1 MRGLVKY
8 VAVCAALMSVP
19 VCSKADKGGVTGS
32 VYTAG
37 VNAVPYSVRVG
48 DITSSGVSVVGV
60 ARRGEV
66 CDMLLCT
73 LRSDTAYS
81 AVNTDWMGTLSAKSP
96 YAETDNGADSLV
108 IYTYT
113 MGVQETDDEKLN
125 SRLILGNTFTDG
137 FRGKFAIAP
146 SDREPFVEYSLYG
159 RKLGMSER
167 RRLESH
173 YAIKYGITLDQ
184 KMPSDY
190 TSSDG
195 TVVWSGTANR
205 DFRYDVA
212 GICNDKASELDHRK
226 ASGIST
232 NHTPE
237 ISVKEGLMDGMYL
250 MWSHN
255 GASAL
260 FGERSETG
268 ERRMEREWITSV
280 TGNWGGVTVSV
291 GFRIGGTSGLPT
303 LKEGETYSLRVYN
316 AEDEKAELVAA
327 QYQCSY
333 VGKDEIVFE
342 NVNLSTDRTR
352 FTVVAT
358 ELSVNEEKNPIQYVR
373 VYPTPTQDGVIHLEI
388 GLYEEGDANIII
400 YNSIGQTLA
409 TGTLSGSAYYG
420 YDGFL
425 PVQGTYVIVVT
436 SGDGKSVN
444 KVIRR

>member
-1 MRGLVKY
+1 MKGLVKHI
-8 VAVCAALMSVP
+8 AVFMALMSIS
-19 VCSKADKGGVTGS
+19 VCSVADKGGVAGS
-32 VYTAG
+32 VHTASG
-37 VNAVPYSVRVG
+37 EPAPYSVRLG

-66 CDMLLCT
+66 CDMLFCT
-73 LRSDTAYS
+73 LRADTAYS

-96 YAETDNGADSLV
+96 YVELDNATDSLV
-108 IYTYT
+108 LYTYT

-125 SRLILGNTFTDG
+125 SRLIVGKALTDG
-137 FRGKFAIAP
+137 FCGKFAVTP
-146 SDREPFVEYSLYG
+146 SDRDPFVEYTIYG
-159 RKLGMSER
+159 RKLSISEK

-212 GICNDKASELDHRK
+212 GICNDSGSELDHRK
-226 ASGIST
+226 SSGINT

-237 ISVKEGLMDGMYL
+237 ISVTEDIKNGMYL

-255 GASAL
+255 GASGL
-260 FGERSETG
+260 FGDMNEAG

-280 TGNWGGVTVSV
+280 TGNWSNVPVNV
-291 GFRIGGTSGLPT
+291 GFRIGGTSGLPI
-303 LKEGETYSLRVYN
+303 LNEGETYSLRVYN
-316 AEDEKAELVAA
+316 AEDGAEAVVSH
-327 QYQCSY
+327 YQCSY

-358 ELSVNEEKNPIQYVR
+358 ELGAEEERNPIQYVR
-373 VYPTPTQDGVIHLEI
+373 LYPTPTKDGVIHIEI
-388 GLYEEGDANIII
+388 GLYEKGDANIII

-425 PVQGTYVIVVT
+425 PVQGTYLIIVR